1 MIASL
6 RGTVIDKG
14 LDFVVLEC
22 HGVGY
27 HCSAT
32 PETLAILP
40 RGEEAFVYTTMV
52 VREDA
57 QLLFAFATPEER
69 STFGL
74 LQTVSGVAAKTALG
88 IMAVTSPA
96 ELVRAIQESDLKT
109 LQRAS
114 GVGKKLA
121 ERMVLEL
128 RDKVGA
134 LGVVAPGADDAAVSA
149 ATPSI
154 DDSIKKQ
161 VTEALVGLGFPES
174 KAAAQAEGTLAAL
187 AEQGAT
193 TFDASVVLRQAL
205 AGMGKR

>member
-14 LDFVVLEC
+14 LDFAVIEC

-27 HCSAT
+27 LCSAT
-32 PETLAILP
+32 PETLAHLS

-57 QLLFAFATPEER
+57 QLLFAF
-69 STFGL
+69 STTDQRTIFTL

-88 IMAVTSPA
+88 IMAVVTPD
-96 ELVRAIQESDLKT
+96 ELVRAIRESDLKT

-134 LGVVAPGADDAAVSA
+134 IAPEAAPQSA
-149 ATPSI
+149 AGDPQLPVDVHESVQA
-154 DDSIKKQ
+154 Q

-174 KAAAQAEGTLAAL
+174 KASAQAQASIQAL
-187 AEQGAT
+187 VEAGADQV
-193 TFDASVVLRQAL
+193 DASTVLRQAL
-205 AGMGKR
+205 ATMGTK